1 MKALIVDDNEM
12 TLGIVRLVLRKIP
25 GLDCT
30 AMSQPRAALGAALGG
45 GYDVVILDYA
55 MPDLDG
61 GAFAKAMRAHPATA
75 DTPIIM
81 ITGYGRDAVVD
92 ATGTAKVREVMA
104 KPLDLIGLR
113 HVIQEALG
121 LSSGPARAPVTA
133 PAEAYAAAARA

>member
-1 MKALIVDDNEM
+1 MRALIVDDNEM

-61 GAFAKAMRAHPATA
+61 GAFAEAMRAHPGTA

-81 ITGYGRDAVVD
+81 ITGFGRDAVID
-92 ATGTAKVREVMA
+92 ATGSAKVREVMA
-104 KPLDLIGLR
+104 KPLDLVALR
-113 HVIQEALG
+113 HAIQEALG
-121 LSSGPARAPVTA
+121 MTVPPSRAVVAASTA
-133 PAEAYAAAARA
+133 VGGQAARA